1 MEAKG
6 AERLH
11 PLPRIEEY
19 PDIDLYMDQVIT
31 FMEKKYPRRPL
42 TKTMINN
49 YTKDRILPPPIK
61 KKYSR
66 EHLMLLS
73 LLQVLKG
80 TQSLPE
86 VKKVLYPISQELAK
100 GDSTP
105 LYKQYRSFLSMQDEL
120 DRIVSSVMDE
130 MSLLSADKGIRAF
143 ITSAMASYFSDL
155 TSAII
160 GEMD

>member
-1 MEAKG
+1 MEIKRAD
-6 AERLH
+6 RLH

-49 YTKDRILPPPIK
+49 YTKDRILPPPIR

-130 MSLLSADKGIRAF
+130 MSLLSADKGIHAF
-143 ITSAMASYFSDL
+143 IASAMASYFSDL
-155 TSAII
+155 TSEII
-160 GEMD
+160 GEID

>member
-1 MEAKG
+1 MEVKG

-49 YTKDRILPPPIK
+49 YTKDRILPPPIR

-80 TQSLPE
+80 TQSIPE
-86 VKKVLYPISQELAK
+86 VKKVLHPISQELVK
-100 GDSTP
+100 GDSAP
-105 LYKQYRSFLSMQDEL
+105 LYKLYRSFLTMQDEL
-120 DRIVSSVMDE
+120 DRIVIGAMAE
-130 MSLLSADKGIRAF
+130 MSKLTGDKRISSLSTSSMAAF
-143 ITSAMASYFSDL
+143 FSDL
-155 TSAII
+155 TSEII
-160 GEMD
+160 EGMD

>member
-1 MEAKG
+1 MEIKRAD
-6 AERLH
+6 RLH

-49 YTKDRILPPPIK
+49 YTKDRILPPPIR

-155 TSAII
+155 TSEII
-160 GEMD
+160 GEID

>member
-1 MEAKG
+1 MEIKRAD
-6 AERLH
+6 RLH

-49 YTKDRILPPPIK
+49 YTKDRILPPPIR

-120 DRIVSSVMDE
+120 DRIVSGAMDE

-143 ITSAMASYFSDL
+143 IASAMATYFSDL
-155 TSAII
+155 TSEII

>member
-1 MEAKG
+1 MESTG
-6 AERLH
+6 AGRLH

-19 PDIDLYMDQVIT
+19 PDIALYMDQVIT
-31 FMEKKYPRRPL
+31 FMEKKYPKRPL

-61 KKYSR
+61 KKYSM

-86 VKKVLYPISQELAK
+86 IKKVLYPISQELAK
-100 GDSTP
+100 GDSAP
-105 LYKQYRSFLSMQDEL
+105 LYNLYRSFLSVQDEL
-120 DRIVSSVMDE
+120 DRIVKTAIGEMTGFTGDKRINALSS
-130 MSLLSADKGIRAF
+130 
-143 ITSAMASYFSDL
+143 SAMASYFSDL
-155 TSAII
+155 TSEII
-160 GEMD
+160 GEME

>member
-1 MEAKG
+1 MELKG

-49 YTKDRILPPPIK
+49 YTKDRILPPPIR

-86 VKKVLYPISQELAK
+86 VKKVLHPISQELAK

-120 DRIVSSVMDE
+120 DRIVSGAMDE

-143 ITSAMASYFSDL
+143 IASAMATYFSDL
-155 TSAII
+155 TSEII